1 MVEQMSRSVHEGFTE
16 RFKQALEEAG
26 YGGYDKKELGQL
38 FGVSG
43 QAVAKWLRGDSIPN
57 AERAP
62 LVAAR
67 LGVRRAWLLDNEL
80 PARALHGAITD
91 GDKGYSANDSLSL
104 SGAEFK
110 LLTDYRQLTREQQ
123 DAIVTMIMVMKPAK
137 TKR

>member
-26 YGGYDKKELGQL
+26 YGAYDKKKLGQL
-38 FGVSG
+38 FGVSA
-43 QAVAKWLRGDSIPN
+43 QAVIKWLRGDSIPN

-62 LVAAR
+62 LVAAK

-80 PARALHGAITD
+80 PARALHGAITE
-91 GDKGYSANDSLSL
+91 GDNGYSAKDSLSL

-110 LLTDYRQLTREQQ
+110 LLTDYRQLTHEQQ
-123 DAIVTMIMVMKPAK
+123 EAVVRMIAVMMPAK
-137 TKR
+137 PRR